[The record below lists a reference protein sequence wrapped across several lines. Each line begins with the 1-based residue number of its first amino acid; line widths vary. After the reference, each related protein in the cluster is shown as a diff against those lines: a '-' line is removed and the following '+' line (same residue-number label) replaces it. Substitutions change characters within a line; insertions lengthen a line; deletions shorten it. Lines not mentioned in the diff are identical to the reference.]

1 MSENQG
7 TPDEGE
13 ITMAAGAVSDG
24 AYTLLVADFADT
36 TSAREAYEALKEV
49 EDGRRV
55 QIDGVVVV
63 NRSTDGKLTI
73 EKATDH
79 TTRRGLRWGLIG
91 GAALGLIFPPSILG
105 SAAALGAAGAAAGKV
120 GQLRHRSELSR
131 ELESSVVPGHSAI
144 VAVVSDPAVV
154 ELRTALARADAIVE
168 SAVDR
173 VVADELRAAAKEA
186 DEESS
191 AEESTTASS
200 AAASQAT
207 DSTDSADGADSAA
220 SADSAEPKA

>member
-1 MSENQG
+1 
-7 TPDEGE
+7 
-13 ITMAAGAVSDG
+13 MAGGAVSDG
-24 AYTLLVADFADT
+24 AYTLLVADFSDT

-55 QIDGVVVV
+55 QIDGVIVV

-79 TTRRGLRWGLIG
+79 TTRRGLRWGLVG

-105 SAAALGAAGAAAGKV
+105 SAAALGAAGAAAGKI

-131 ELESSVVPGHSAI
+131 ELESSVIPGHSAI

-154 ELRTALARADAIVE
+154 ELQRALSMADAIVE

-186 DEESS
+186 EDEAPAVESGS
-191 AEESTTASS
+191 DASS
-200 AAASQAT
+200 AASSPDQ
-207 DSTDSADGADSAA
+207 
-220 SADSAEPKA
+220 AEPKA

>member
-1 MSENQG
+1 MSENPS
-7 TPDEGE
+7 TPDEAEVTMVGE
-13 ITMAAGAVSDG
+13 ALSDG
-24 AYTLLVADFADT
+24 AYTLLVADFSDT

-55 QIDGVVVV
+55 QIDGVIVV
-63 NRSTDGKLTI
+63 NRAEDGKLTI

-79 TTRRGLRWGLIG
+79 TTRRGLKWGLIG

-120 GQLRHRSELSR
+120 GQLRNRSELSR
-131 ELESSVVPGHSAI
+131 ELEGSVIPGHSAI

-154 ELRTALARADAIVE
+154 ELRNALDRADAIVE

-173 VVADELRAAAKEA
+173 VIADELRAAAKEA
-186 DEESS
+186 E
-191 AEESTTASS
+191 AETPAVEAGSE
-200 AAASQAT
+200 AAGAPS
-207 DSTDSADGADSAA
+207 DSDNPET
-220 SADSAEPKA
+220 KA